1 MTREREQFLFGPFLG
16 EVITPSIPYS
26 IQRRRRMAL
35 RVLGICAVL
44 VIVTGAMWGLTW
56 GV

>member
-16 EVITPSIPYS
+16 EVIEPSIPYS
-26 IQRRRRMAL
+26 IRRARFWRIAATLCAL
-35 RVLGICAVL
+35 AL
-44 VIVTGAMWGLTW
+44 VVGGLWGLSW